1 MVQLTEYFYKIL
13 LSVLIPLKM
22 IKNIRIIYDN
32 YNENCTS
39 NASAGVMFWKSLSW
53 SLVTRLWKSNH
64 SFSFIAGVL
73 RDEIYTTTFKT
84 CAKIIF
90 LTSMYYAIFSESKIL
105 TEITHFSTGQ

>member
-1 MVQLTEYFYKIL
+1 MVQLTEYSYKIL

-22 IKNIRIIYDN
+22 IKNITYDN

-39 NASAGVMFWKSLSW
+39 KASAGVMFWKSLSW
-53 SLVTRLWKSNH
+53 SLVTLLWKSNH

-73 RDEIYTTTFKT
+73 RKEIYTTTFKT
-84 CAKIIF
+84 YAKIIF

-105 TEITHFSTGQ
+105 TEITY